1 MFFERKALNPRTLD
15 RLRSREWRFV
25 LESAL
30 LLSLTY
36 LVQCMESS
44 WT

>member
-1 MFFERKALNPRTLD
+1 MRMSYGGKDLNPRTLD

-36 LVQCMESS
+36 LVQCME
-44 WT
+44 